1 MSEDEILKAG
11 IAALKSGNR
20 KQASAIFSKFVQD
33 FPRSERGWYLLGM
46 SVSTIEQQRY
56 CFQRV
61 LAINPNN
68 QDAKKQIALLSTPKA
83 DPPPPAWATQPPPV
97 RIEPQPVSKP
107 IPASQQPVQ
116 PISQPVSPFVYEEVE
131 AADES
136 SSRQKTAEKKPP
148 AKKKKSDQTLVYG
161 IAASLVIVCVFALGT
176 IYLLGSLDILPSFG
190 FGTPPTP
197 TPPSFV
203 VSVPTATSAAPT
215 SIPTA
220 LPTVVYM
227 PRYEEAPCQFDTP
240 NNVRVTCGYAI
251 VPEDRTGDPNRT
263 IRLAV
268 AIFHSTS
275 PNPAPDPVVFL
286 QGGPGGQAIE
296 LSAAAYSVLVE
307 PFISERDYI
316 AFDQRGTGL
325 SEPALDC
332 DELDKVYRQDIYGTI
347 DASARELVYQNA
359 FLSCAGLL
367 QSKGINLKAYHTVE
381 NAADLKDIVNL
392 LGYQK
397 VNLYGASYGTRL
409 ALVTMRNHPEIVRT
423 SILDSVMPVEVNW
436 VNEFPGVINYTL
448 SNLFASC
455 KVDPGC
461 NTAYPDIEAT
471 FWELVQEL
479 DTNPVT
485 LTTSAYPMGTVT
497 ETIDGSY
504 LISVVMGLSKN
515 TNFID
520 TAPQTIYRLKSGDYS
535 TLIAA
540 QYALPYSFDGIN
552 PGLYISVICREHV
565 LDSSPEELLA
575 ASQQINTEQFIWRP
589 FYENLEKMFGACK
602 TWGAVGPVLGEKD
615 AVVSDIPSLVITGTF
630 DSATPPQFGKQ
641 VAEKLPNSHYVE
653 FPNQGHVP
661 TAADSSGC
669 AMKITQE
676 FLRNPTVEPDRSCIS
691 ELPKVEFL
699 VPYTGEP
706 PLELTNERI
715 FGVTVDIPTDWFFT
729 FDGFFVRGSS
739 PFDITQVSALRAAI
753 SIQELKD
760 YFSSSIHGYRGL
772 DGAPIEAGTRDAN
785 GYKWKLYYATSN
797 GRPVDVAAAE
807 DGFTSLIIIMFSH
820 PDEHEALYR
829 TVFLPMV
836 DSAK

>member
-1 MSEDEILKAG
+1 
-11 IAALKSGNR
+11 
-20 KQASAIFSKFVQD
+20 
-33 FPRSERGWYLLGM
+33 
-46 SVSTIEQQRY
+46 
-56 CFQRV
+56 
-61 LAINPNN
+61 
-68 QDAKKQIALLSTPKA
+68 
-83 DPPPPAWATQPPPV
+83 
-97 RIEPQPVSKP
+97 
-107 IPASQQPVQ
+107 
-116 PISQPVSPFVYEEVE
+116 
-131 AADES
+131 
-136 SSRQKTAEKKPP
+136 
-148 AKKKKSDQTLVYG
+148 
-161 IAASLVIVCVFALGT
+161 
-176 IYLLGSLDILPSFG
+176 
-190 FGTPPTP
+190 
-197 TPPSFV
+197 
-203 VSVPTATSAAPT
+203 
-215 SIPTA
+215 
-220 LPTVVYM
+220 
-227 PRYEEAPCQFDTP
+227 
-240 NNVRVTCGYAI
+240 
-251 VPEDRTGDPNRT
+251 
-263 IRLAV
+263 
-268 AIFHSTS
+268 
-275 PNPAPDPVVFL
+275 
-286 QGGPGGQAIE
+286 
-296 LSAAAYSVLVE
+296 
-307 PFISERDYI
+307 
-316 AFDQRGTGL
+316 
-325 SEPALDC
+325 
-332 DELDKVYRQDIYGTI
+332 
-347 DASARELVYQNA
+347 
-359 FLSCAGLL
+359 
-367 QSKGINLKAYHTVE
+367 
-381 NAADLKDIVNL
+381 
-392 LGYQK
+392 
-397 VNLYGASYGTRL
+397 
-409 ALVTMRNHPEIVRT
+409 
-423 SILDSVMPVEVNW
+423 
-436 VNEFPGVINYTL
+436 
-448 SNLFASC
+448 
-455 KVDPGC
+455 
-461 NTAYPDIEAT
+461 
-471 FWELVQEL
+471 
-479 DTNPVT
+479 
-485 LTTSAYPMGTVT
+485 
-497 ETIDGSY
+497 
-504 LISVVMGLSKN
+504 MGLSKN

-706 PLELTNERI
+706 PLELTSESI

>member
-136 SSRQKTAEKKPP
+136 PPRQKTAEKKPP

-161 IAASLVIVCVFALGT
+161 IVASLVIVCVFALGT
-176 IYLLGSLDILPSFG
+176 IYLLSTLDILPSFR

-197 TPPSFV
+197 TPPSF

-220 LPTVVYM
+220 LPTVMYM

-286 QGGPGGQAIE
+286 QGGPGGQAVE

-706 PLELTNERI
+706 PLELTSESI

>member
-61 LAINPNN
+61 LAINPKN

-116 PISQPVSPFVYEEVE
+116 PISQPVSPFIYEEVE

-136 SSRQKTAEKKPP
+136 PPRQKTAEKKPP

-176 IYLLGSLDILPSFG
+176 IYLLSTLDILPSFG
-190 FGTPPTP
+190 FGTPPTQK
-197 TPPSFV
+197 PPSFV

-215 SIPTA
+215 PIPTA

-676 FLRNPTVEPDRSCIS
+676 FLRNPTVEPDRSCMN

>member
-61 LAINPNN
+61 LAINSNN

-136 SSRQKTAEKKPP
+136 PPRQKTAEKKPP

-176 IYLLGSLDILPSFG
+176 IYLLGSLDILPSFR

-197 TPPSFV
+197 NPPSFV

-220 LPTVVYM
+220 LPTVMYM

-286 QGGPGGQAIE
+286 QGGPGGQAVE

-392 LGYQK
+392 LGYQQ